1 MTGMDKGEYAGKEA
15 GKTGLQQVNIKE
27 TIVWFPGCML
37 NEGSVLSGAVV
48 MEQSEAGKTFGNSL
62 PGCLCWKSL

>member
-1 MTGMDKGEYAGKEA
+1 MDKGEYAGKEA
-15 GKTGLQQVNIKE
+15 GKPDLQQGNIKE

-48 MEQSEAGKTFGNSL
+48 LEQPEAGKTFGTSL
-62 PGCLCWKSL
+62 PECRCWKSL